1 MGSEMCIRDS
11 RDLVREI
18 ADVALANSG
27 KQNLREI
34 ASKWRDALQ
43 IELLFCTEDEFCEK
57 VKSAGCT
64 KGSPTIKRWIDDED
78 VIAPQSKEDLRILAA
93 VTENETLLE
102 MLDEIFEAAQEVRRA
117 HILAGR
123 KLSEQLKT
131 MLVAELKKFEDID
144 PFNFWEPI
152 DMDIEGIGNVK
163 VLKIIDIGGELQ
175 VDSTD
180 TNRLIEE

>member
-1 MGSEMCIRDS
+1 M
-11 RDLVREI
+11 
-18 ADVALANSG
+18 
-27 KQNLREI
+27 
-34 ASKWRDALQ
+34 
-43 IELLFCTEDEFCEK
+43 
-57 VKSAGCT
+57 
-64 KGSPTIKRWIDDED
+64 
-78 VIAPQSKEDLRILAA
+78 
-93 VTENETLLE
+93 TENETLLE
-102 MLDEIFEAAQEVRRA
+102 MLDEVFEAAQEVRRA

-131 MLVAELKKFEDID
+131 MLVAELKKFENID